1 MSYSHE
7 YHHHV
12 QTKGRFQIVALTRDS
27 EFAEQDIYAYAVLS
41 ADGVKLRQDLTLYD
55 AQKWVDEEI
64 LRELLSNGSLSPD
77 MMAQSR
83 PAERSGLRA
92 GRKRR

>member
-1 MSYSHE
+1 MSITSE
-7 YHHHV
+7 YRHPI
-12 QTKGRFQIVALTRDS
+12 QTKGKFQIVALTRES
-27 EFAEQDIYAYAVLS
+27 EFDQQDVYAYAVMS
-41 ADGVKLRQDLTLYD
+41 SSGVKLRQELTLGD
-55 AQKWVDEEI
+55 AQKWMDEEI

>member
-1 MSYSHE
+1 MSTATE
-7 YHHHV
+7 YQHHV
-12 QTKGRFQIVALTRDS
+12 QTKGRFHIVALTRES
-27 EFAEQDIYAYAVLS
+27 EYDLEDVYAYAVMS
-41 ADGVKLRQDLTLYD
+41 SSGVKLRQELSLGD
-55 AQKWVDEEI
+55 AQKWLDDEI

-83 PAERSGLRA
+83 PAERSGHRA